1 MSIKN
6 FYPFHAEQDAIPAS
20 KLLPDEAELDR
31 ILRREKVEQQ
41 NEIPQT
47 LEDEE

>member
-1 MSIKN
+1 MK
-6 FYPFHAEQDAIPAS
+6 PLDAALAPM
-20 KLLPDEAELDR
+20 LDEAAFES

>member
-1 MSIKN
+1 MKRMKPI
-6 FYPFHAEQDAIPAS
+6 DAALAS
-20 KLLPDEAELDR
+20 MLDEDVLEA